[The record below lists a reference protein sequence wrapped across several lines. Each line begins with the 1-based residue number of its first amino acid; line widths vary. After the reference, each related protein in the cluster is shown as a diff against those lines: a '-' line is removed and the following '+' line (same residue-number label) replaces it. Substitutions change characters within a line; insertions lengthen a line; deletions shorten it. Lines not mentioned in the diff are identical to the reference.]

1 MKSNL
6 QLAKQNSRMVYK
18 GDHLKPSVGVK
29 DTSIQTD
36 KNISKGNGTEV

>member
-18 GDHLKPSVGVK
+18 DHLKPSIGVK